1 MISHGFYVF
10 LKEKQLAEIYRTL
23 NNMYDFDYSNESYII
38 DMVGVVETAFSCKVD
53 PWVI

>member
-1 MISHGFYVF
+1 MISFVFRVF
-10 LKEKQLAEIYRTL
+10 LEAKKLAEIYMTFT
-23 NNMYDFDYSNESYII
+23 NIYDFDHSKSYII